1 MKTFAQILG
10 IFTGAI
16 FWIAALGLFT
26 MLLWNWLMP
35 EIFGLKTIN
44 YWQAAGLMALANL
57 ILPTGRS
64 TINSNKSKE
73 S

>member
-57 ILPTGRS
+57 IFPSGRS
-64 TINSNKSKE
+64 TITNL
-73 S
+73 